1 MNVNLHID
9 KSYGKRGGILLNKTL
24 ILILKLASAMIA
36 FALAL
41 DLFFDATFADI
52 LSFSILV
59 TAMSYLL
66 GDRIILPRLGNR
78 NALIADFFLV
88 YASVWV
94 FGSVL
99 LNSYLQIAWG
109 SVIAAGIITLSEVF
123 VHRFLVNT
131 RESSQEK
138 ESSQS
143 ALNPRLAY
151 GMEMGEEREPTKD
164 WE

>member
-1 MNVNLHID
+1 M
-9 KSYGKRGGILLNKTL
+9 
-24 ILILKLASAMIA
+24 
-36 FALAL
+36 
-41 DLFFDATFADI
+41 
-52 LSFSILV
+52 
-59 TAMSYLL
+59 L

-123 VHRFLVNT
+123 VHRYLQKGADV
-131 RESSQEK
+131 SQEENRK
-138 ESSQS
+138 EA

-151 GMEMGEEREPTKD
+151 GMEMAEEKEPTRD
-164 WE
+164 WD

>member
-1 MNVNLHID
+1 M
-9 KSYGKRGGILLNKTL
+9 NKTL
-24 ILILKLASAMIA
+24 IFVLKFVSSMIA
-36 FALAL
+36 FAIAL

-52 LSFSILV
+52 VSFSLLV
-59 TAMSYLL
+59 TVMSYML

-123 VHRFLVNT
+123 IHRYILKTAASNHQNN
-131 RESSQEK
+131 RK
-138 ESSQS
+138 EA

-151 GMEMGEEREPTKD
+151 GMEMAEEKEPTRD
-164 WE
+164 WD

>member
-1 MNVNLHID
+1 M
-9 KSYGKRGGILLNKTL
+9 NKTL
-24 ILILKLASAMIA
+24 IVVLKFVSSMIA
-36 FALAL
+36 FAIAL

-52 LSFSILV
+52 VSFSLLV
-59 TAMSYLL
+59 TVMSYML

-123 VHRFLVNT
+123 VHRYLQKGADV
-131 RESSQEK
+131 SQEENSK
-138 ESSQS
+138 EA

-151 GMEMGEEREPTKD
+151 GMEMAEEKEPTKD
-164 WE
+164 WD

>member
-1 MNVNLHID
+1 M
-9 KSYGKRGGILLNKTL
+9 NKTL
-24 ILILKLASAMIA
+24 ILILKLGAAMIA
-36 FALAL
+36 FAIAL

-59 TAMSYLL
+59 TAISYLL
-66 GDRIILPRLGNR
+66 GDRIILPRLGNS

-88 YASVWV
+88 YVSVWV

-99 LNSYLQIAWG
+99 LNGYLQIAWG
-109 SVIAAGIITLSEVF
+109 SIISAGIITLSEIF
-123 VHRFLVNT
+123 VHRMLVNK
-131 RESSQEK
+131 RAVSQEK
-138 ESSQS
+138 EGGQT

-151 GMEMGEEREPTKD
+151 GMEIAEEREPTKD

>member
-1 MNVNLHID
+1 M
-9 KSYGKRGGILLNKTL
+9 NKT
-24 ILILKLASAMIA
+24 IIFILKFAASLIA
-36 FALAL
+36 FAIAL
-41 DLFFDATFADI
+41 DLFFDAAFADI
-52 LSFSILV
+52 VSFSLLV
-59 TAMSYLL
+59 TIMSYLL

-109 SVIAAGIITLSEVF
+109 SFIAAGIITLAEVF
-123 VHRFLVNT
+123 VHTYMLNRMEITQDN
-131 RESSQEK
+131 RRSESGM
-138 ESSQS
+138 
-143 ALNPRLAY
+143 NPRLAY
-151 GMEMGEEREPTKD
+151 GMEMAEEKEPTKD

>member
-1 MNVNLHID
+1 M
-9 KSYGKRGGILLNKTL
+9 NKTL
-24 ILILKLASAMIA
+24 IFILKLASSLIA
-36 FALAL
+36 FAIAL
-41 DLFFDATFADI
+41 DLFFNAAFADI
-52 LSFSILV
+52 VSFSLLV
-59 TAMSYLL
+59 TVMSYLL

-109 SVIAAGIITLSEVF
+109 SIIAAGIITLSEVF
-123 VHRFLVNT
+123 VHRYILKTAASNHQNN
-131 RESSQEK
+131 RK
-138 ESSQS
+138 EA

-151 GMEMGEEREPTKD
+151 GMEMAEEKEPTRD
-164 WE
+164 WD

>member
-1 MNVNLHID
+1 M
-9 KSYGKRGGILLNKTL
+9 NKTL
-24 ILILKLASAMIA
+24 ILILKLASALIA
-36 FALAL
+36 FAIAL
-41 DLFFDATFADI
+41 DLFFDATFAEI

-66 GDRIILPRLGNR
+66 GDRMILPRLGNR

-109 SVIAAGIITLSEVF
+109 SIISAGIITLSEVF
-123 VHRFLVNT
+123 VHRFLVNKMEI
-131 RESSQEK
+131 REEQGGG
-138 ESSQS
+138 QP
-143 ALNPRLAY
+143 ALNSRLAY
-151 GMEMGEEREPTKD
+151 GMEMAEEREPTKD

>member
-1 MNVNLHID
+1 MNQTMIF
-9 KSYGKRGGILLNKTL
+9 
-24 ILILKLASAMIA
+24 ILKFVSSLIA
-36 FALAL
+36 FAIAL

-52 LSFSILV
+52 LSFSLLV
-59 TAMSYLL
+59 TVMSYLL
-66 GDRIILPRLGNR
+66 GDRMILPRLGNR

-109 SVIAAGIITLSEVF
+109 SIIAAGIITLAEVF
-123 VHRFLVNT
+123 VHSYLLNRMEA
-131 RESSQEK
+131 REK
-138 ESSQS
+138 EKRGESGM
-143 ALNPRLAY
+143 NPKLAY
-151 GMEMGEEREPTKD
+151 GMEIAEEREPTKD

>member
-1 MNVNLHID
+1 M
-9 KSYGKRGGILLNKTL
+9 NKTL
-24 ILILKLASAMIA
+24 IFILKLASSLIA
-36 FALAL
+36 FAIAL
-41 DLFFDATFADI
+41 DLFFDAAFADI
-52 LSFSILV
+52 VSFSLLV
-59 TAMSYLL
+59 TVMSYLL

-109 SVIAAGIITLSEVF
+109 SIIAAGIITLSEVF
-123 VHRFLVNT
+123 VHRYILKTAASNHQNN
-131 RESSQEK
+131 RK
-138 ESSQS
+138 EA

-151 GMEMGEEREPTKD
+151 GMEMAEEKEPTRD
-164 WE
+164 WD